1 MGNPLGSVPHSFF
14 DETVT
19 LLNSGK
25 FADAFNLFHKIVFP
39 HTSLPTLEWIEGMFS
54 SACQKALVGG
64 IEAMRD
70 KDLRQDLPKIRVKTK
85 IFHGFEDPFVTN
97 WLVLEQKRLIA
108 QSTLAWFWRSG
119 HGIFFEEVN
128 KLNSELD
135 W

>member
-39 HTSLPTLEWIEGMFS
+39 HMSLPTLEWIEGMFS
-54 SACQKALVGG
+54 SASQKALVGG